1 MYYVMILSDMIIPIM
16 LVFIIAYGISKKT
29 DIYSAF
35 TEGAEEGFRIV
46 VGILPTLIGL
56 MTAVGI
62 MREGGTLELIEKIV
76 RPFAEKTGF
85 PAEVVPLA
93 ILRLVSSSASTGVLL
108 DMFKT
113 YGTDS
118 FIGRFVSVM
127 MYCTE
132 SLVYVMSVYFMSVK
146 IKKVRYTLAGGLFA
160 NIAGI
165 VASFWICKLLWG

>member
-1 MYYVMILSDMIIPIM
+1 MRIAMIISDMIIPLM
-16 LVFIIAYGISKKT
+16 FVLIISYGISKKT

-62 MREGGTLELIEKIV
+62 LRESGALELVENCAKPVAQKI
-76 RPFAEKTGF
+76 GF
-85 PAEVVPLA
+85 PAEVIPLS
-93 ILRLVSSSASTGVLL
+93 ILRLVSSSASTGLLL
-108 DMFKT
+108 DIFKT

-132 SLVYVMSVYFMSVK
+132 SVIYVMSVYFMSVK
-146 IKKVRYTLAGGLFA
+146 IKKTRYTLLGGLVA
-160 NIAGI
+160 NVAGI
-165 VASFWICKLLWG
+165 IASFWICRVLWG